1 MSKQTE
7 QVLSAFQSGQRVK
20 LGSMSGKAFGKLMN
34 ELREFRERQEAA

>member
-7 QVLSAFQSGQRVK
+7 QVLSAFQSGRRVK
-20 LGSMSGKAFGKLMN
+20 LGSMKGKAFGKLMD